1 MNYVKQLDNLGESR
15 PFLFSY
21 RRGPYAMRAR
31 MALLACEIDFDI
43 QEISLKDKPG
53 KMLRISPKGTVPVL
67 VYKGLVLDESLDIM
81 NWAKAKKNDKYIKIN
96 AADIDFAKKMIEI
109 NDGEFKKRLD
119 LYKYTSNK
127 DFDLKQTYRKDCED
141 FIKKLDERL
150 VNNDYLLSN
159 TFGYLDIAIF
169 PFIRQFF
176 NVDLDWLEKNSYT
189 NLKRWV
195 ERISISNLFIQIM
208 QKPKV

>member
-1 MNYVKQLDNLGESR
+1 
-15 PFLFSY
+15 
-21 RRGPYAMRAR
+21 
-31 MALLACEIDFDI
+31 
-43 QEISLKDKPG
+43 
-53 KMLRISPKGTVPVL
+53 
-67 VYKGLVLDESLDIM
+67 
-81 NWAKAKKNDKYIKIN
+81 
-96 AADIDFAKKMIEI
+96 MIEI

-195 ERISISNLFIQIM
+195 ERISVSNLFIQIM

>member
-1 MNYVKQLDNLGESR
+1 
-15 PFLFSY
+15 
-21 RRGPYAMRAR
+21 MRAR
-31 MALLACEIDFDI
+31 MALLACQIDFDI

-53 KMLRISPKGTVPVL
+53 KMLNISPKGTVPVL
-67 VYKGLVLDESLDIM
+67 VYKDLVLDESLDIM
-81 NWAKAKKNDKYIKIN
+81 NWAKTKKNDKYIKIN
-96 AADIDFAKKMIEI
+96 AADMDFVKKMIEI
-109 NDGEFKKRLD
+109 NDGEFKKKLD

-127 DFDLKQTYRKDCED
+127 DFDLKKIYRKDCED

-150 VNNDYLLSN
+150 VINDYLLSN

-176 NVDLDWLEKNSYT
+176 NVDLNWYEKNPYI
-189 NLKRWV
+189 NLKSWV
-195 ERISISNLFIQIM
+195 DRISVSSLFVQIM

>member
-1 MNYVKQLDNLGESR
+1 MNYVKQLSNLGESR

-21 RRGPYAMRAR
+21 RRCPYAMRAR

-43 QEISLKDKPG
+43 QEISLKDKPK
-53 KMLRISPKGTVPVL
+53 KMLNISPKGTVPVL
-67 VYKGLVLDESLDIM
+67 VYKNLVLDESLDIM
-81 NWAKAKKNDKYIKIN
+81 NWAKEKKNNEYIKIN

-109 NDGEFKKRLD
+109 NDGEFKKKLD

-127 DFDLKQTYRKDCED
+127 DYDLKNTYRKDCED

-150 VNNDYLLSN
+150 VINDYLLSN

-176 NVDLDWLEKNSYT
+176 NVDLNWLEKNSYT
-189 NLKRWV
+189 NLKSWV
-195 ERISISNLFIQIM
+195 DRISVSNLFVQIM

>member
-1 MNYVKQLDNLGESR
+1 
-15 PFLFSY
+15 
-21 RRGPYAMRAR
+21 MRAR
-31 MALLACEIDFDI
+31 MALLACQIDFDI

-53 KMLRISPKGTVPVL
+53 KMLNISPKGTVPVL
-67 VYKGLVLDESLDIM
+67 VYKDLVLDESLDIM

-96 AADIDFAKKMIEI
+96 ASDIDFVKKMIEI
-109 NDGEFKKRLD
+109 NDGEFKKKLD

-127 DFDLKQTYRKDCED
+127 DDDLKKTYRKDCED

-150 VNNDYLLSN
+150 VSNDYLLSN
-159 TFGYLDIAIF
+159 TFGYLGIAIF
-169 PFIRQFF
+169 PFIRQCF
-176 NVDLDWLEKNSYT
+176 NVDSDWLEKNPYT